1 MMPMAPDVIVALCT
15 FCIVS
20 TITPGPN
27 NMMLMSSGATF
38 GFRRTLPYLF
48 GISIGCV
55 AMVLLLGFG
64 LAGVIGRLPWLY
76 TLLHIVSTAYLLYLA
91 WRIAT
96 SVGVGG
102 ATVRAR
108 PLSFLDAAA
117 FQWVN
122 PKAWA
127 MTLGAA
133 TSFARPDH
141 LMSDVVIVA
150 LVLAACGLPCIMLWA
165 GGGTAARRLLTRPA
179 TLRGFNIA
187 MASLLVMSLLP
198 GLIEVGRLAHR
209 S

>member
-1 MMPMAPDVIVALCT
+1 MVPDVIVALCT

-27 NMMLMSSGATF
+27 NMMLLSSGATF
-38 GFRRTLPYLF
+38 GFRRTVPHLF

-55 AMVLLLGFG
+55 VMVLLLGFG

-102 ATVRAR
+102 ASARAK
-108 PLSFLDAAA
+108 PLTFLDAAA

-127 MTLGAA
+127 MTLGAS

-141 LMSDVVIVA
+141 VMSDVMIVA

-165 GGGTAARRLLTRPA
+165 GGGTAVRRLLSRP
-179 TLRGFNIA
+179 TMLRAFNIA

-198 GLIEVGRLAHR
+198 GLIDAAAVASRLG
-209 S
+209 

>member
-1 MMPMAPDVIVALCT
+1 MPMAPDVIVALGT

-20 TITPGPN
+20 SITPGPN
-27 NMMLMSSGATF
+27 NMMLLSSGATF
-38 GFRRTLPYLF
+38 GFRRTLPHLF

-64 LAGVIGRLPWLY
+64 LAGIIGRAPWLY
-76 TLLHIVSTAYLLYLA
+76 TLLHVLSTAYLLYLA

-96 SVGVGG
+96 SASVGG
-102 ATVRAR
+102 VSAGAR
-108 PLSFLDAAA
+108 PLRFLDAAA

-127 MTLGAA
+127 MTLGAS

-150 LVLAACGLPCIMLWA
+150 LVLVACGMPCIMLWA
-165 GGGTAARRLLTRPA
+165 GGGTAVRRLLSRPA
-179 TLRGFNIA
+179 MLRAFNIA

-209 S
+209 P

>member
-1 MMPMAPDVIVALCT
+1 MPIDTFIALVT

-20 TITPGPN
+20 TVTPGPN
-27 NMMLMSSGATF
+27 NMMLLSSGATF
-38 GFRRTLPYLF
+38 GFRRTLPHIL
-48 GISIGCV
+48 GISLGCV
-55 AMVLLLGFG
+55 FMVLLLGLG
-64 LAGVIGRLPWLY
+64 LASVIGRVPWLY
-76 TLLHIVSTAYLLYLA
+76 TVLHVASTGYLLYLA

-102 ATVRAR
+102 ASARAK

-133 TSFARPDH
+133 TSFSRADH
-141 LMSDVVIVA
+141 LFGDIFVIATA
-150 LVLAACGLPCIMLWA
+150 LVFCGLPCIMLWA
-165 GGGTAARRLLTRPA
+165 GGGTVVRRLLTRPEM
-179 TLRGFNIA
+179 LRAFNIG
-187 MASLLVMSLLP
+187 MAALLVISLVP
-198 GLIEVGRLAHR
+198 GLLELATAA